1 MMVFKEKFKNK
12 VLTPIEVVNFVSDLK
27 KAGER
32 IVFTNGCFDLV
43 HLGHIEYLL
52 MAKDLGDILIVGVNS
67 DESVRGLKGSKRP
80 IMSEE
85 HRYYNLAAYS
95 FVDVVVPF
103 GEETPLNLI
112 KTILPD
118 ILVKGSDYKPQD
130 IVGYD
135 IVKNYGGE
143 IKTISTDLPT
153 EIYSTTKI
161 IERVILS
168 EK

>member
-1 MMVFKEKFKNK
+1 MVFKHKLKNK
-12 VLTPIEVVNFVSDLK
+12 VLTPIGVIDFIHENK
-27 KAGER
+27 GKR
-32 IVFTNGCFDLV
+32 IVFTNGCFDIV

-52 MAKDLGDILIVGVNS
+52 KAKELGDILIVGVNS
-67 DESVRGLKGSKRP
+67 DESVRSLKGPKRP
-80 IMSEE
+80 IMPEE

-112 KTILPD
+112 KIILPD
-118 ILVKGSDYKPQD
+118 VLVKGSDYNPED

-135 IVKNYGGE
+135 IVKGYGGE
-143 IKTISTDLPT
+143 VMTVSTDLSP

-161 IERVILS
+161 IKRILLT

>member
-1 MMVFKEKFKNK
+1 MVFKHKLKHK
-12 VLTPIEVVNFVSDLK
+12 VLTPIEVVSFVGELK
-27 KAGER
+27 KEGKK
-32 IVFTNGCFDLV
+32 IVFTNGCFDLF
-43 HLGHIEYLL
+43 HLGHMEYLM
-52 MAKDLGDILIVGVNS
+52 MAKDLGDVLIVGVNT
-67 DESVRGLKGSKRP
+67 DESIRSLKGPKRP
-80 IMSEE
+80 IMPEE

-112 KTILPD
+112 KIILPD
-118 ILVKGSDYKPQD
+118 LLVKGSDYKPED

-135 IVKNYGGE
+135 VVKSYGGE
-143 IKTISTDLPT
+143 IKTISTDLSS

-161 IERVILS
+161 IERILLT

>member
-1 MMVFKEKFKNK
+1 MLFEDKISHKITSATKLPDMVKELRVSGNK
-12 VLTPIEVVNFVSDLK
+12 
-27 KAGER
+27 
-32 IVFTNGCFDLV
+32 IVFTNGCFDIV

-52 MAKDLGDILIVGVNS
+52 KTKELGDILIVGVNS
-67 DESVRGLKGSKRP
+67 DESIRGLKGPKRP
-80 IMSEE
+80 IMPEE
-85 HRYYNLAAYS
+85 HRYHNLAAYS

-112 KTILPD
+112 KIILPD
-118 ILVKGSDYKPQD
+118 VLVKGSDYNPED

-135 IVKNYGGE
+135 IVKEYGGE
-143 IKTISTDLPT
+143 VVTVSTGLSP

-161 IERVILS
+161 IERVLLT